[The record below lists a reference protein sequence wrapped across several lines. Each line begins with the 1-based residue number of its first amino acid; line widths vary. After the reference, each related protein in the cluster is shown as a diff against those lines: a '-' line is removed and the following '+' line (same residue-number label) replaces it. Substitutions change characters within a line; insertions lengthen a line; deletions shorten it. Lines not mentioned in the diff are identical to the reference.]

1 MPPTPSKRIAFQD
14 RMVSLYMPII
24 KLKSISCAM
33 NPEHCDV
40 AFPSEPLNVNGEK
53 SYSILRFE
61 LSQLSSECVSS
72 IWIFDTANLV
82 QNSQYGNEGAETR
95 VLRCHRPRP

>member
-1 MPPTPSKRIAFQD
+1 MLSSTDVRCFGSAMPLIPSKRIAFQD
-14 RMVSLYMPII
+14 RMASLCMIVI
-24 KLKSISCAM
+24 KLKSIRCSM

-40 AFPSEPLNVNGEK
+40 AFPSEPLNVHGEK

-72 IWIFDTANLV
+72 IWIYVTANL
-82 QNSQYGNEGAETR
+82 A
-95 VLRCHRPRP
+95 